1 MGTYFSLS
9 LLLRVQL
16 FRAPAVCGVCYE
28 IWPWALCCHIH
39 TSQPASRAQQT
50 WILGTPRTCSLG
62 WFPLCLGHGHVL
74 TATPLPSRILFQARG
89 SLRLFRPTHL
99 TPTGATGALLCPFR
113 GGGCLL
119 TTPSTRWQ
127 PSTVHPPRIASDH
140 CFPRCPPL
148 LLSASGH
155 VVSHEGRLPTKLSP
169 GPRWAPN
176 EGGGSQPPGA

>member
-1 MGTYFSLS
+1 MWG
-9 LLLRVQL
+9 LLRDL
-16 FRAPAVCGVCYE
+16 
-28 IWPWALCCHIH
+28 ALGLMLSHPH
-39 TSQPASRAQQT
+39 FPASLQGSADMDPGDARDLLTGMVPSVSGTWPRA
-50 WILGTPRTCSLG
+50 
-62 WFPLCLGHGHVL
+62 HGHTAAL
-74 TATPLPSRILFQARG
+74 TYPVSGTRLLAALQTHPPHSHWGHRCPSLPLSG
-89 SLRLFRPTHL
+89 
-99 TPTGATGALLCPFR
+99 